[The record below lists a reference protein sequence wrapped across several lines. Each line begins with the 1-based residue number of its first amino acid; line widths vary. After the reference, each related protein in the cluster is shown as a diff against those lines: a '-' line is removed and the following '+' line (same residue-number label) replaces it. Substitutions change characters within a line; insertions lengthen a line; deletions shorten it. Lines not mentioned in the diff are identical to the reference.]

1 MISEIIKIIT
11 TTQENTMSKKFAYKG
26 KLFRKVYQL
35 QKKLTRTKENP
46 GHSEHKVRLREV
58 RIRKLIHRIK
68 EK

>member
-1 MISEIIKIIT
+1 
-11 TTQENTMSKKFAYKG
+11 MSKKFAYKG

-46 GHSEHKVRLREV
+46 GHSENKVRLREV
-58 RIRKLIHRIK
+58 RIRKLLNKIR

>member
-1 MISEIIKIIT
+1 
-11 TTQENTMSKKFAYKG
+11 MSKKFAYKG

>member
-1 MISEIIKIIT
+1 
-11 TTQENTMSKKFAYKG
+11 MSKKYAYKG

-58 RIRKLIHRIK
+58 RIRKLLNKIR